1 MKLGII
7 SDTHDNMPAIA
18 RAVEL
23 FNADS
28 VEIVLHAG
36 DFISPI
42 TANEFRKLKAPFIGV
57 FGNNDGDR
65 LYLVKRFEKIGR
77 IYPDY
82 HEFEFAG
89 KRGVVMHEP
98 KFIEGVVM
106 HEPKF
111 IDSLVKSGDYDLVVY
126 GHTHEVDI
134 REGETVVVNPG
145 EACGWLTGRSTVVL
159 LDSEEMVPRLVEL

>member
-23 FNADS
+23 FNAEG
-28 VEIVLHAG
+28 VNLVVHAG

-42 TANEFRKLKAPFIGV
+42 TANEFVRLSAPFIGV

-65 LYLVKRFEKIGR
+65 LYLVERFKGIGR

-89 KRGVVMHEP
+89 K
-98 KFIEGVVM
+98 KGVVM

>member
-7 SDTHDNMPAIA
+7 SDTHDNMTMVA

-23 FNADS
+23 FNTEKVDL
-28 VEIVLHAG
+28 VVHAG

-42 TANEFRKLKAPFIGV
+42 TANEFVHLSAPFIGV
-57 FGNNDGDR
+57 FGNNDGER
-65 LYLVKRFEKIGR
+65 LYLTKRFAKIGR

-89 KRGVVMHEP
+89 K
-98 KFIEGVVM
+98 KCVVM

-111 IDSLVKSGDYDLVVY
+111 IDSLVKSGDYDLVIY
-126 GHTHEVDI
+126 GHTHAIDI
-134 REGETVVVNPG
+134 REGETVVINPG
-145 EACGWLTGRSTVVL
+145 EACGLLTGRATVVI
-159 LDSEEMVPRLVEL
+159 LDTATMTPRLVDL